1 MIDGYLIKHSG
12 EIANYTF
19 EFANE
24 LPSGETI
31 STKTITMFD
40 SAENEMS
47 ATGVTSSSIS
57 GSTVIVKLAA
67 IGDDSIGMD
76 YRLVCKVTFSSSTQ
90 TPYKIAEIRV
100 RNKVING

>member
-1 MIDGYLIKHSG
+1 MIDGYLIKHSA

-19 EFANE
+19 DFANE

-31 STKTITMFD
+31 SSKTVTMYD
-40 SAENEMS
+40 SAGNEMS
-47 ATGVTSSSIS
+47 ATGVTSSTIASA
-57 GSTVIVKLAA
+57 TVVVKLAA

-76 YRLVCKVTFSSSTQ
+76 YRLVCKVVFSSSTQ

-100 RNKVING
+100 RNKMVNA